1 MRVSVNGLI
10 ESVGW
15 CVSRRM
21 VVRMTGS
28 WMERFD
34 LWRLSSFSDETR
46 WESNRNSAAII
57 PCFKILF
64 VCLFVFWHFRC
75 CFCCRWRCC
84 CSCERDR
91 VWLRPHWEVQASGNN
106 VDLLSD
112 RLEYSLI
119 LGCAGVVIGRD
130 YLLRSSADFSTRF
143 ISSSCDFLYFLLLL
157 LRFFMKG
164 GGANYL
170 LKTRLYRS
178 ISPRTDRNVSIDHDI
193 DYGWPAVGMVRAR
206 VKHGLL
212 QIDGIALQTVGCWKR
227 ECGARERNGGEGGR
241 ERVEWRG
248 LRWHSMISSAD
259 PLLFAPMGDICTKPM
274 TRFLRVFWSLT
285 LINAMEWPLSAPL
298 HVARKCFLVDL
309 TRMGVVYVS
318 ENGRHEANSLQ
329 WPSFFLL
336 EISDWQPCRIIPF
349 VHLWV
354 PVPLQPSSIANI
366 EISVRILSGCHI
378 CL

>member
-46 WESNRNSAAII
+46 WESNGNSAAII

-164 GGANYL
+164 GG
-170 LKTRLYRS
+170 RIICWRH
-178 ISPRTDRNVSIDHDI
+178 VSIAAF
-193 DYGWPAVGMVRAR
+193 P
-206 VKHGLL
+206 L
-212 QIDGIALQTVGCWKR
+212 
-227 ECGARERNGGEGGR
+227 ERIEMFRLIMISIMGGR
-241 ERVEWRG
+241 RLGWSGPVLNTAFCKSMELHCKLLVVESENVERGREMGERVEGKGWNG
-248 LRWHSMISSAD
+248 EGSDDIRWFPRLILFC
-259 PLLFAPMGDICTKPM
+259 LLQWATYVRNQWPGFFGFFEA
-274 TRFLRVFWSLT
+274 LLWLT
-285 LINAMEWPLSAPL
+285 QW
-298 HVARKCFLVDL
+298 
-309 TRMGVVYVS
+309 
-318 ENGRHEANSLQ
+318 NGRYQHR
-329 WPSFFLL
+329 
-336 EISDWQPCRIIPF
+336 CM
-349 VHLWV
+349 
-354 PVPLQPSSIANI
+354 
-366 EISVRILSGCHI
+366 
-378 CL
+378 